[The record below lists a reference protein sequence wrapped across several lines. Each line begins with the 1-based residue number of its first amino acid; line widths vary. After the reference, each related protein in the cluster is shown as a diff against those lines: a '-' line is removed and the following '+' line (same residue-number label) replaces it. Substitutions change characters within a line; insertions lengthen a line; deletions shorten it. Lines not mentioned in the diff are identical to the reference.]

1 MKTWLN
7 PILNQTTHNQ
17 KYCLITVKVISDAA
31 FATIQIRIISLAG
44 RWWKVGGATK
54 LPSSRPRK
62 TTEPKKPSYAL
73 SMLKSSLM
81 LRVMAGK
88 HPWSMLTRMFVKSTK
103 MKKHRRAQGSISA
116 LYSSAS
122 SSS

>member
-1 MKTWLN
+1 MLN
-7 PILNQTTHNQ
+7 LTTHSQ
-17 KYCLITVKVISDAA
+17 KYCLINVKAINDAA
-31 FATIQIRIISLAG
+31 LATIQIRIISLAG

-62 TTEPKKPSYAL
+62 TTEPRKPSYAL
-73 SMLKSSLM
+73 SMLKSSLI

-88 HPWSMLTRMFVKSTK
+88 QPWSMLTRMFVKSTK

-116 LYSSAS
+116 LTSSAS